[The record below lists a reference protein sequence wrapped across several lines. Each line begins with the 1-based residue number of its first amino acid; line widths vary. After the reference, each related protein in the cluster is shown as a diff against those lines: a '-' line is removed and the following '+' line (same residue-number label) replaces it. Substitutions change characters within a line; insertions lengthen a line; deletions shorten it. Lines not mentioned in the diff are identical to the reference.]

1 MLSLTVLPASSAQH
15 LAKKF
20 WIWLGEGKLSYDLI
34 IKINWIVKRLTRK
47 KKKKVSMVFIKSLS
61 INLQDDTGLYE
72 ATHTG
77 LQN

>member
-34 IKINWIVKRLTRK
+34 ITINWIVKRLTR
-47 KKKKVSMVFIKSLS
+47 KKKVSMVFIKSLS